1 MKDKDGKVIDCN
13 ETNLKR
19 WKEYFREVL
28 NLEAPS
34 ISLEEITVEFEE
46 LEIDLSTP
54 TKNEVKQE
62 VGKLKNNKSMIT
74 RI

>member
-1 MKDKDGKVIDCN
+1 MVKDKDGKVIDCN

-46 LEIDLSTP
+46 LEIAYP
-54 TKNEVKQE
+54 H
-62 VGKLKNNKSMIT
+62 
-74 RI
+74 